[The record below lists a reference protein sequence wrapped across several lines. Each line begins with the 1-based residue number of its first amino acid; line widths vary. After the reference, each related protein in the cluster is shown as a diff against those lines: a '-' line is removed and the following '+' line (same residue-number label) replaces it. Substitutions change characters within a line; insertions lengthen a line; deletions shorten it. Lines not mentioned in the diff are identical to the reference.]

1 MTVYAKD
8 ATTADGLDDAILIL
22 GPERGLQLIESIPDA
37 GAIIVDANNKVIISK
52 RLQKLVHIVHPPTPG
67 I

>member
-8 ATTADGLDDAILIL
+8 ATTADGLDDAILIV
-22 GPERGLQLIESIPDA
+22 GVQRGLQLIESIPDA
-37 GAIIVDANNKVIISK
+37 GAIIVDSK
-52 RLQKLVHIVHPPTPG
+52 TSAHLQPPALAGPDHTPSDG

>member
-1 MTVYAKD
+1 
-8 ATTADGLDDAILIL
+8 LIL

-52 RLQKLVHIVHPPTPG
+52 RLQKLVRIVHPPTPG